1 MRADT
6 PELDELVAV
15 LGASGPATA
24 LASAAG
30 GWRTLS
36 AHELEV
42 LGLTGRQRRR
52 VLALQRLVRH
62 GYPELERRRL
72 ATPETVASVYG
83 ERLGAL
89 TEEVMIVVAL
99 NGRCE
104 AIAELEVARGGR
116 HGMVLAAA
124 EVLRP
129 LIRAGASAFILV
141 HNHPSGH
148 PEPSDADVEMTVALA
163 AAADIVGV
171 PMFDHVIVAAF
182 GGGFTSLADLGVIQS
197 SPLEQHEQAAA
208 EQAL

>member
-1 MRADT
+1 VTTDKT
-6 PELDELVAV
+6 EINELVAV
-15 LGASGPATA
+15 LGNREIASTV
-24 LASAAG
+24 ASAAG

-36 AHELEV
+36 DHELEL
-42 LGLTGRQRRR
+42 LGLTRRQRRR

-72 ATPETVASVYG
+72 ATPEAVALVYG

-89 TEEVMIVVAL
+89 TEEVMVVVAL
-99 NGRCE
+99 NGRSE
-104 AIAELEVARGGR
+104 AIADFEVARGGR
-116 HGMVLAAA
+116 HGMVLTAA

-129 LIRAGASAFILV
+129 LIRAGASAFILI

-148 PEPSDADVEMTVALA
+148 PEPSNADVEMTVALA

-171 PMFDHVIVAAF
+171 PLVDHIIVAAH
-182 GGGFTSLADLGVIQS
+182 GGGFASLADHGVVH
-197 SPLEQHEQAAA
+197 PLEQEHHEQAAA